1 MFSYISKAFFPE
13 KITLK
18 KFIETELHQKR
29 DVKTN

>member
-18 KFIETELHQKR
+18 KFIETELHQKE
-29 DVKTN
+29 T